1 MKKDKL
7 FYYTLLFIFFKGFC
21 IQFLGYMDVLN
32 LLADILVIICA
43 IKTPKIPFKQI
54 TKISGKPV
62 IYSLALFLIL
72 GVLADLLNFV
82 SIKTVLWGVKN
93 IIRLFLLSYAILGR
107 YRTLT
112 AESFKY
118 FFKKMFYINIL
129 AVIIDFFAGR
139 KGDWMGGIFAGNGDL
154 AIFLVVSLLFFTSD
168 YMKGKLKRTYIIG
181 IYVLTFY
188 IAMLAEI
195 KFLYFLIPLCLYL
208 TYIFVRKMTVLNVL
222 IFVLSCFFIE
232 PVIKASL
239 SFYYNQEYVDKI
251 FDDDERDAYLT
262 GDGYNLSNT
271 DIGFNRNTCIER
283 AQQIFL
289 TDLQS
294 SLIGNGLGSASN
306 SNTFGTWMASQY
318 RHTGYFFFTSSFV
331 LIETGWIG
339 YILFISIYLFIMLR
353 FLYYYIK
360 SKNNQEKY
368 WAAIGTM
375 MGILTFIFIWYNSAP
390 YVDYYLPFMLWGFCF
405 LGILKNKTIKK

>member
-7 FYYTLLFIFFKGFC
+7 FYFTLLFIFFKGFC

-32 LLADILVIICA
+32 LLADILVIFCA
-43 IKTPKIPFKQI
+43 IKTPKMPFRQI

-62 IYSLALFLIL
+62 LYSLTLFLIL

-82 SIKTVLWGVKN
+82 PMKTVLWGVKN
-93 IIRLFLLSYAILGR
+93 FIRFFLLSYAILGR
-107 YRTLT
+107 YRILT
-112 AESFKY
+112 AENFKSFL
-118 FFKKMFYINIL
+118 KKMFYINIL
-129 AVIIDFFAGR
+129 AVIIDVFAGR

-154 AIFLVVSLLFFTSD
+154 SIFLVVSLLFFTSD
-168 YMKGKLKRTYIIG
+168 YMKGKIKKSYIIG

-188 IAMLAEI
+188 IAMVAEI
-195 KFLYFLIPLCLYL
+195 KFLYFMIPLCLYL
-208 TYIFVRKMTVLNVL
+208 TYIFVRKMTILNVL
-222 IFVLSCFFIE
+222 IFVISCFFIE
-232 PVIKASL
+232 PVIKYSL

-271 DIGFNRNTCIER
+271 GIGFNRNTCIER
-283 AQQIFL
+283 SQMIFL
-289 TDLQS
+289 TDLHS
-294 SLIGNGLGSASN
+294 SLIGKGLGSASN
-306 SNTFGTWMASQY
+306 SSTFGTWMANQY
-318 RHTGYFFFTSSFV
+318 RQTGYFFFTSSFV

-339 YILFISIYLFIMLR
+339 YILFLSIYLFIMLR
-353 FLYYYIK
+353 FWFLYRK
-360 SKNNQEKY
+360 SKSEQSKY

-375 MGILTFIFIWYNSAP
+375 MGIMTFMFIWYNSAP

-405 LGILKNKTIKK
+405 LGIFKSKTVKQ